1 MLNSHSFNFF
11 CLGISIF
18 LVSSFYGVHS
28 TKACTKSQLFEL
40 RLKHLKCVEDLKGE
54 NILEDDGNKK
64 EENNLSLQDTI
75 CSSQEAI
82 IEKCTKQ
89 IYMNGV
95 MKEVKRY
102 LPNKYFKMLIST
114 NLCLEFNN

>member
-18 LVSSFYGVHS
+18 LFSSFYGVHP

-40 RLKHLKCVEDLKGE
+40 RLKHLKCIEDLKVE
-54 NILEDDGNKK
+54 NIQEDDGNKK

-89 IYMNGV
+89 IYRLV
-95 MKEVKRY
+95 MDR
-102 LPNKYFKMLIST
+102 
-114 NLCLEFNN
+114 